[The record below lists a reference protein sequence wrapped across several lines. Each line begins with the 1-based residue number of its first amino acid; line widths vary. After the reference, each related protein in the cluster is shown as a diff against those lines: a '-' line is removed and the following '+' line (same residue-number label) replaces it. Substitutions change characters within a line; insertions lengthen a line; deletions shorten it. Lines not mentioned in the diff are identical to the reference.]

1 MLQHRLTSIDNP
13 FDPFSQYDEWKD
25 FDSRLGY
32 YSEELVARVLV
43 TSDEFPDSRQQSD
56 YEEAIDTVLEYD
68 VLKVFKKVSKQVEI
82 QVVD

>member
-43 TSDEFPDSRQQSD
+43 TSDEFPDSRQQLD

-68 VLKVFKKVSKQVEI
+68 VLNMFKKVSKQVEI

>member
-68 VLKVFKKVSKQVEI
+68 VLKVFKKVSKQVET